1 MAVEKVVDQIRTL
14 SDGRVMVRAVLTTD
28 GDVASR
34 VYHRHIVH
42 PGDDY
47 SGEDSA
53 VQSACAAAHTSDV
66 ISAYQTAVANM
77 IAGDG

>member
-47 SGEDSA
+47 SGEDET
-53 VQSACAAAHTSDV
+53 VRSACEASHTESV
-66 ISAYQTAVANM
+66 ISDYRAALAAM
-77 IAGDG
+77 IPGDG